1 MSAGTLVEIGDLVIR
16 SADVCQGRPR
26 ISGTG
31 VSVRRIVGWSKL
43 GWSPDEIVARVGHL
57 SLAQV
62 YAALGYYHANRA
74 ELEAD
79 MAAEE
84 VQADRLERQHY
95 LAKHSR

>member
-1 MSAGTLVEIGDLVIR
+1 
-16 SADVCQGRPR
+16 
-26 ISGTG
+26 
-31 VSVRRIVGWSKL
+31 
-43 GWSPDEIVARVGHL
+43 VGHL